1 MPYGSPAPSGGRWGA
16 VQGTVVTEVEEVRNY
31 VEAEAEHQ
39 QYLSRGGR
47 SGHPQSAAKMCTDP
61 IRCYG

>member
-1 MPYGSPAPSGGRWGA
+1 M
-16 VQGTVVTEVEEVRNY
+16 TEVEEVRNY